1 MGGGV
6 GINSHPVGSGIRL
19 QQQRQNES
27 LHHQVTFSEAPNY
40 KIIYL
45 VALIIVTLLLIS
57 LIVIIVVLL
66 ATKRGNFLYFLL
78 SNLTVKY
85 SQNLAKIGSF
95 YQNFLRIEEKSGVS
109 GNSFHLLNFTIVST
123 RLYHSPR

>member
-6 GINSHPVGSGIRL
+6 GINIHPVGSGIRQ

-66 ATKRGNFLYFLL
+66 ATKRGHSVLIFVLILL
-78 SNLTVKY
+78 PNLIVKF
-85 SQNLAKIGSF
+85 S
-95 YQNFLRIEEKSGVS
+95 
-109 GNSFHLLNFTIVST
+109 
-123 RLYHSPR
+123 

>member
-1 MGGGV
+1 MGGGGGV
-6 GINSHPVGSGIRL
+6 NSHPVGSGIRH
-19 QQQRQNES
+19 QQPRQNES

-66 ATKRGNFLYFLL
+66 ATKRGRLNLNLFLL
-78 SNLTVKY
+78 LDRTVKC
-85 SQNLAKIGSF
+85 SQPSPKLGRLIKIFFGSGIKF
-95 YQNFLRIEEKSGVS
+95 GRNTS
-109 GNSFHLLNFTIVST
+109 LLNNT
-123 RLYHSPR
+123 

>member
-1 MGGGV
+1 MGGGGV
-6 GINSHPVGSGIRL
+6 GINSHPVGSGIRQ

-66 ATKRGNFLYFLL
+66 ATKRGHSVLIFVLILL
-78 SNLTVKY
+78 PNLIVKF
-85 SQNLAKIGSF
+85 S
-95 YQNFLRIEEKSGVS
+95 
-109 GNSFHLLNFTIVST
+109 
-123 RLYHSPR
+123 